1 MKPQF
6 LIFPLI
12 ENKEYATRV
21 TGIPGSFVEVPPLC
35 RGSLLDDRLTQEER
49 QDVGKKT

>member
-12 ENKEYATRV
+12 ENKEYTTRV
-21 TGIPGSFVEVPPLC
+21 TGIT
-35 RGSLLDDRLTQEER
+35 DDRLTQEER